1 MQYYS
6 APCPFLAS
14 GYNYMHNYTI
24 LSLQICVCIVHNY
37 TVVANVSKKVKFN
50 VKLFFGLILFS
61 CCTDYDPRVGP
72 GMSIVAKFEMGGVRG
87 SVCFTQDHPSDPVT
101 ITVKLDGL
109 EQFAPEMYP
118 WGVYQYPVKFGNYP
132 DFPCSD
138 LGSFFEPNISCPANV
153 TCAYGNFTGKHGPLQ
168 STNMAQVF
176 GDSLITLFGPNSLVG
191 RSVCIQRENG
201 LPFICANIEY
211 QGISLQAMRAAFGG
225 IGNSSSNL
233 TGDVIFRRA
242 NGRSG
247 TTLNVC
253 LNTNCG
259 YSPPATAIDW
269 SIRTGTCDNP
279 GPVSIHTCKY
289 IYIYIP

>member
-1 MQYYS
+1 M
-6 APCPFLAS
+6 
-14 GYNYMHNYTI
+14 
-24 LSLQICVCIVHNY
+24 
-37 TVVANVSKKVKFN
+37 
-50 VKLFFGLILFS
+50 
-61 CCTDYDPRVGP
+61 
-72 GMSIVAKFEMGGVRG
+72 AKFEMGGVKG

-101 ITVKLDGL
+101 ITVKLNGL

-118 WGVYQYPVKFGNYP
+118 WGVYEYPIKFGNYP

-138 LGSFFEPNISCPANV
+138 LGSIYNPPIPCPVND
-153 TCAYGNFTGKHGPLQ
+153 TCIYGNFTEKHGRLR

-176 GDSLITLFGPNSLVG
+176 KNNETTLFGPNSLVG
-191 RSVCIQRENG
+191 RSVCIQRDNG
-201 LPFICANIEY
+201 EPYICANIEY

-225 IGNSSSNL
+225 IGNFSSNL

-253 LNTNCG
+253 LSANCG
-259 YSPPATAIDW
+259 YSPPDETINW
-269 SIRTGTCDNP
+269 SLRTGTCDNL